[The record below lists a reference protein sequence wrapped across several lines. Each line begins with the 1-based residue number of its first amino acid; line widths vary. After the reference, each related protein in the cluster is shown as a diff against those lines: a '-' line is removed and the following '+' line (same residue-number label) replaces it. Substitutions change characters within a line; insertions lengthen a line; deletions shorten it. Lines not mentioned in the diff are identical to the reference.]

1 MKCNND
7 WYICRNCTFQ
17 RTPLSNIKNVK
28 RHYFAFHVKKNKELK
43 SNDNMSETVIDIT
56 SERAENS
63 HYFSK
68 HHDLNGP
75 AYLVGRSQYQLSSI
89 CSYLSQ
95 EDVLLQMKF
104 ANFFRDLP
112 QNKVEEM
119 VDIISN
125 LTKKSMTKKGH
136 WECNIPKQKSDVRS
150 LYKEGKHC
158 VYRNLPYPKITE
170 VSNHSYVSVIEII
183 SDALAHDLSVVA
195 DNNEKENESLQIS
208 FMRWSDDFE
217 PYNGNK
223 ANRGNGI
230 WVSTLTLILPSYKKE
245 CVHNTYLLAVGAKGD
260 DHNLVEDRFQRD
272 LKSINDHGVM
282 FHSKKINKKTEVS
295 LVMIAYLEDSPERH
309 TLCSLTRGNG
319 NYTLRWGYTFDKKSL
334 INYLPSC
341 DKCLSK
347 LESNVSIS
355 DNYCKKFLNWDVS
368 NTEHNLTYYQS
379 PEDYP
384 KDFND
389 LKDGKLNSK
398 KITFTTLKEICGL
411 AHKKIAQGR
420 WSSKQAISYMMVHG
434 INEILRDKIINH
446 ADNLYMKRAENE
458 ILENKNEID

>member
-1 MKCNND
+1 M
-7 WYICRNCTFQ
+7 
-17 RTPLSNIKNVK
+17 
-28 RHYFAFHVKKNKELK
+28 
-43 SNDNMSETVIDIT
+43 
-56 SERAENS
+56 
-63 HYFSK
+63 
-68 HHDLNGP
+68 
-75 AYLVGRSQYQLSSI
+75 
-89 CSYLSQ
+89 
-95 EDVLLQMKF
+95 
-104 ANFFRDLP
+104 
-112 QNKVEEM
+112 
-119 VDIISN
+119 
-125 LTKKSMTKKGH
+125 
-136 WECNIPKQKSDVRS
+136 
-150 LYKEGKHC
+150 
-158 VYRNLPYPKITE
+158 YRNLPYPNIIE

-272 LKSINDHGVM
+272 LKSINDHEVM
-282 FHSKKINKKTEVS
+282 FHSKKFNKKTKVS
-295 LVMIAYLEDSPERH
+295 LVMIAYLADSPERH

-355 DNYCKKFLNWDVS
+355 DNYCKKCLNWDVS

-384 KDFND
+384 KDLND

-398 KITFTTLKEICGL
+398 KITFTTLK
-411 AHKKIAQGR
+411 
-420 WSSKQAISYMMVHG
+420 
-434 INEILRDKIINH
+434 
-446 ADNLYMKRAENE
+446 
-458 ILENKNEID
+458 